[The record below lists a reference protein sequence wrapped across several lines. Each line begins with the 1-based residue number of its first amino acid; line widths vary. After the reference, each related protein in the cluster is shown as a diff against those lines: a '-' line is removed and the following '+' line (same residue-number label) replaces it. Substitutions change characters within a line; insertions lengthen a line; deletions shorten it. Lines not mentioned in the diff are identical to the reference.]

1 MKFLLVA
8 RRDLGAYFNGIYGYV
23 IIALLLVV
31 TGLLFN
37 GYALLGAFSG
47 SGGVKSA
54 TALESF
60 FTFAC
65 FSTGV
70 TAWLLSFGA
79 VAGEKERRTHLVL
92 FTSPLSDV
100 QIVVGKYV
108 AVMAMVAVYLLLTL
122 HMPLM
127 IYLYGKVSVAQIGV
141 GYLGL
146 LLYGSVGASIGLFG
160 SSLVRNQ
167 ILAALISLS
176 LLAVMIM
183 LWLVSQIAGEG
194 VVASI
199 FEYAAIYDKHF
210 QPFSEGLLGLDSVV
224 YYLSLTG
231 LFLLLATRSLE
242 RRRWQ

>member
-1 MKFLLVA
+1 MKTLLVA
-8 RRDLGAYFNGIYGYV
+8 RRDLGAYFNGLYGYV
-23 IIALLLVV
+23 IIAVLLVV

-47 SGGVKSA
+47 SGGVRSA
-54 TALESF
+54 EALESF

-70 TAWLLSFGA
+70 TAWLLSFGT
-79 VAGEKERRTHLVL
+79 VAGEKERRTDLVL

-100 QIVVGKYV
+100 QIILGKYL
-108 AVMAMVAVYLLLTL
+108 AVMAMVALYLVLTM

-127 IYLYGKVSVAQIGV
+127 IFIYGKVSIAQIGV

-167 ILAALISLS
+167 ILAALVSLA

-183 LWLVSQIAGEG
+183 LWLVSQVAGEG
-194 VVASI
+194 VAARV

-210 QPFSEGLLGLDSVV
+210 QPFSEGLLGLDSVL
-224 YYLSLTG
+224 YYLSLTW

-242 RRRWQ
+242 RRRWR